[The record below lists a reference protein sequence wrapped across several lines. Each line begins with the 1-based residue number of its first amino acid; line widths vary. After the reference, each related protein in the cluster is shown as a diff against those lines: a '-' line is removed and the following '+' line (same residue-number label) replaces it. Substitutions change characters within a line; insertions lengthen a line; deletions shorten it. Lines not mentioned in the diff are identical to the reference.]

1 MQVRI
6 GDDIRMGRREK
17 VELYLAPMEEITGY
31 IFRNVTDRHFPGAD
45 RFITPF
51 VSPNQKNLLKTKDGR
66 EVIPEHNAGKKVA
79 IQILSNNAQETI
91 ELMQRLQEYG
101 YNDIDFNF
109 GCPSGTVTKKRR
121 GSGILKEPALLDA
134 FLGEIFGSEI
144 AADMNISVK
153 TRVGLDSDEL
163 WPEIV
168 DIYNKYPISIL
179 TVHPR
184 VGTDFYKGNIRK
196 EPLEYALSH
205 YSGRLCYNG
214 DVVAAADVERLQNEY
229 GEDAF
234 AGIMI
239 GRGAVANPGIFRE
252 IKTGQKMT
260 LQELKEW
267 HNDLFAE
274 YEQTFSVNDALYKM
288 KEVWFYLSHSF
299 EGIDRP
305 LKNIRKCNN
314 KADYFA
320 AVREVW
326 RGEYCGIDN
335 LKHW

>member
-1 MQVRI
+1 M
-6 GDDIRMGRREK
+6 D
-17 VELYLAPMEEITGY
+17 LYLAPMEEITGY
-31 IFRNVTDRHFPGAD
+31 IFRNVTDRYFPGAD

-51 VSPNQKNLLKTKDGR
+51 VSPNQKNILKTKDGR
-66 EVIPEHNAGKKVA
+66 EIVPEHNAGKKVA
-79 IQILSNNAQETI
+79 IQILSNNAEETL
-91 ELMQRLQEYG
+91 ELMARLNEFG
-101 YNDIDFNF
+101 YKDIDFNF

-121 GSGILKEPALLDA
+121 GSGILKEPALLNG
-134 FLGEIFGSEI
+134 FLKEIFESEL
-144 AADMNISVK
+144 AGGMNISVK
-153 TRVGLDSDEL
+153 TRVGLDTDEL

-168 DIYNKYPISIL
+168 SIYNEYPISML
-179 TVHPR
+179 TVHSR
-184 VGTDFYKGNIRK
+184 IGADLYKGEIRK
-196 EPLEYALSH
+196 APLEYAVSH
-205 YSGRLCYNG
+205 YNGRLCYNG
-214 DVVAAADVERLQNEY
+214 DVVAASDVDRLQREY
-229 GEDAF
+229 GADAF

-252 IKTGQKMT
+252 IKTGQKVT

-274 YEQTFSVNDALYKM
+274 YEQTFSANDALYKM

-299 EGIDRP
+299 EGIDKP
-305 LKNIRKCNN
+305 LKNIRKCNT

-335 LKHW
+335 LKYW